1 MVASHLNDWRQ
12 RNGTMW
18 MLLLL
23 FFIGAGLVSAGAVIS
38 ACTLAGQIDCEQMA
52 IASGDRR
59 GCADAEAPG
68 GALGKGYRRPALST

>member
-1 MVASHLNDWRQ
+1 MIVVVSHLNDWRQ

-38 ACTLAGQIDCEQMA
+38 ACKLAGQID
-52 IASGDRR
+52 
-59 GCADAEAPG
+59 
-68 GALGKGYRRPALST
+68 